1 MTETQ
6 ATGITIAIE
15 GACADEAA
23 TALLKL
29 DGIQGQ
35 YEPDK
40 TVTRDGGLTAIATIV
55 AIVGGTMAIAEQIRK
70 WYAEYRQRPG
80 DKKLDKVLIVTP
92 NGRFLLENATIN
104 EISKALEPLAK

>member
-6 ATGITIAIE
+6 STGITIAIE
-15 GACADEAA
+15 GGSADEAA
-23 TALLKL
+23 IALLNL
-29 DGIQGQ
+29 DGIQGE
-35 YEPDK
+35 YEPDE
-40 TVTRDGGLTAIATIV
+40 TVSRDGGLTAIATIV
-55 AIVGGTMAIAEQIRK
+55 TIVGGTMAIAEQIRK
-70 WYAEYRQRPG
+70 WYTEYRQRPG